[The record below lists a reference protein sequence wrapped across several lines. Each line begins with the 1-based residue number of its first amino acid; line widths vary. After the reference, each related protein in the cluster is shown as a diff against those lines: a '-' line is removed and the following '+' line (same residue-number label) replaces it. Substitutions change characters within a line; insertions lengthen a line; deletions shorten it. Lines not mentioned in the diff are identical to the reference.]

1 MIREYFLQQNAFHE
15 IDAYSGVDQQYK
27 MAKAILTF
35 QESAKVA
42 LAAGGQLEDVVNVQ
56 GRSDLMRGR
65 FEENYLDNI
74 DDLVDEMNKQIAA
87 AAEDN

>member
-1 MIREYFLQQNAFHE
+1 MIREFFLQQNAFHE
-15 IDAYSGVDQQYK
+15 VDAYSGLDQQFK

-35 QESAKVA
+35 QESAKTA
-42 LAAGGQLEDVVNVQ
+42 LASGAQLEDVVNVQ

-65 FEENYLDNI
+65 FEEGYLENI
-74 DDLVDEMNKQIAA
+74 DGLVDEMNKQIAA